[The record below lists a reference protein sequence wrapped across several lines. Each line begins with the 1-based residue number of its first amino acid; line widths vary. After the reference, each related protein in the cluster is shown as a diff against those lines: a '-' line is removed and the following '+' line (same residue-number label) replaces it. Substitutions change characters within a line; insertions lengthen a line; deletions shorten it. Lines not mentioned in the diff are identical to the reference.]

1 MKHKKYLT
9 TAVKYLFALL
19 LTFAGLKNFKYPGSL
34 LLSMGELFSV
44 IFLSD
49 VLLRK
54 SKYFNVLNSILILL
68 YNAQM
73 LVLFFGGSFI
83 TLVMLQNLA
92 SVQDLAGK
100 LFIYSLGIILVLVFS
115 FLPVK
120 PTEYIGPLKTEK
132 ISLFAGLFL
141 IIIRGILLFVFPGG
155 ETPLGGYI
163 DLSGQYKDHRQLLKM
178 VELNTRQNDTETDVL
193 LSTLSTEAD
202 FSADEASQDTEEEK
216 ISGTILVTN
225 VEESP
230 KNVAHPVINGNPNV
244 ILIFTEGLSQNI
256 VSDERG
262 IMPNVAKL
270 EGTYLS
276 FENYYNHTFATYRGI
291 QGQLFSGHQLNDTD
305 KNNLPSLM
313 SVLKKRGYYTEMI
326 NTEPA
331 NEMFT
336 GYLRDLGFDECIEKE
351 PPTENLLDALTDAQA
366 YDLLFDEAERL
377 ENDAT
382 PFFLCIY
389 TFGTHVSLDSP
400 DHKFGDGENNVL
412 NRFYNADMQFGNF
425 MDKLRESGLD
435 KDTLVVFTGDHATF
449 SDEDYK
455 KAFPEYERAC
465 SDVDEVPLLFIFEGL
480 SLQVDAAGRNSL
492 DMAPTLLDLLG
503 LTSPDSFMG
512 TSLFEKELD
521 NMAPDKYFW
530 DPTYMKYTGNDS
542 VEDISGNTASLIF
555 SKIAKYLADKKVPQ

>member
-1 MKHKKYLT
+1 MKQKKYLT
-9 TAVKYLFALL
+9 TVVKYVFALI

-49 VLLRK
+49 TLIRK
-54 SKYFNVLNSILILL
+54 SKYFNILNSVLILL

-120 PTEYIGPLKTEK
+120 SFEDSGVLKNIKVPLFT
-132 ISLFAGLFL
+132 GLVL
-141 IIIRGILLFVFPGG
+141 ILLRILFMFVFPGG
-155 ETPLGGYI
+155 ETPLGGYT
-163 DLSGQYKDHRQLLKM
+163 DLFSQYKNHRQLLAM
-178 VELNTRQNDTETDVL
+178 VENAGTAADSDSYADAEAASAEILMDTYDEIIPEEITITEVTD
-193 LSTLSTEAD
+193 
-202 FSADEASQDTEEEK
+202 
-216 ISGTILVTN
+216 
-225 VEESP
+225 SP
-230 KNVAHPVINGNPNV
+230 KNVAHPVITGKPNV

-262 IMPNVAKL
+262 IMPNVAEL
-270 EGTYLS
+270 EETYLS

-305 KNNLPSLM
+305 KNNLPSIM

-336 GYLRDLGFDECIEKE
+336 GYLRDLGFDECIETE
-351 PPTENLLDALTDAQA
+351 PPAENLLRALTDAQA
-366 YDLLFDEAERL
+366 YDLLFDETNRL
-377 ENDAT
+377 EKESS

-400 DHKFGDGENNVL
+400 DHKFGDGENIVL

-425 MDKLRESGLD
+425 LDRLRENGFD

-449 SDEDYK
+449 SDEDYRN
-455 KAFPEYERAC
+455 AFPEYERAC
-465 SDVDEVPLLFIFEGL
+465 SNVDEVPLVFIYDGL
-480 SLQVDAAGRNSL
+480 SQKIDASGRNSL
-492 DMAPTLLDLLG
+492 DLAPTLLDLLG
-503 LTSPDSFMG
+503 LSSPESFMG
-512 TSLFEKELD
+512 ASLFEKELD

-555 SKIAKYLADKKVPQ
+555 SKIAKYLADKKVPRE